1 MRPWFVIR
9 QLGLLLLLL
18 SAAMIPTAALSL
30 YDYTYICQAG
40 EDDALAAF
48 LTAALLGIFAGL
60 LLYWQGRRYA
70 RPLGRRE
77 ALLLVALAWVVGAAL
92 AAMPFRLWAAFHDF
106 VFDED
111 RAFTSFINC
120 YFEAM
125 SGLTTTG
132 ASVLTNIE
140 SLPRSLLFWRAF
152 THWIGGLGIVVLFV
166 AVLPILGVGGKRLFR
181 YEAPGPHKEGVRPRI
196 RAAAQV
202 LWFIYLGITLAEVL
216 ALHLAGLGWIDAIS
230 HAFATLATGGFS
242 TQNASITGFGSWK
255 IELIIVVFMFMAG
268 VNFGLYDQ
276 LLAGRWRSVVKNPE
290 LRAYVGIMAAA
301 AIAISLMLIGQEIQ
315 TVGKT
320 THTGFWATIR
330 HVLFTTVSIQ
340 TTTGFCTADFN
351 QWAFPAKAIL
361 VGLMFVGGCG
371 GSTGGGIKVIRFVIL
386 AKVLWME
393 LETVFRPNVVRTVRV
408 GTSTVD
414 APLRSATL
422 VYFCLIGIVVIVATM
437 AVVWLESPGKI
448 EARCGDPAITAF
460 TAVVATLN
468 NIGPGLDLV
477 GASSNYAW
485 LESPTKILL
494 CLCMV
499 LGRLEL
505 YAFLVLIMPGY
516 WREE

>member
-1 MRPWFVIR
+1 MRPWFVIQ

-18 SAAMIPTAALSL
+18 SAAMIPTAALSV
-30 YDYTYICQAG
+30 YDFTCAHQPG
-40 EDDALAAF
+40 EEDALAAF
-48 LTAALLGIFAGL
+48 LVAALVGL
-60 LLYWQGRRYA
+60 LTGVLLYWQGRRHA
-70 RPLGRRE
+70 TQLGRKE

-92 AAMPFRLWAAFHDF
+92 AALPFRLWAAFHVF
-106 VFDED
+106 VPGED
-111 RAFTSFINC
+111 TAFKSFVNC

-140 SLPRSLLFWRAF
+140 SIPRSLLFWRAF
-152 THWIGGLGIVVLFV
+152 THWLGGLGIVVLFV

-181 YEAPGPHKEGVRPRI
+181 FEAPGPKKEGVRPRI

-202 LWFIYLGITLAEVL
+202 LWLIYLGITVAEVI
-216 ALHLAGLGWIDAIS
+216 ALHLAGLGWIDALS

-242 TQNASITGFGSWK
+242 TQNTSIAGFGSWK
-255 IELIIVVFMFMAG
+255 VELVIIVFMFMAG
-268 VNFGLYDQ
+268 VNFSLYDR
-276 LLAGRWRSVVKNPE
+276 LLAGRWREVLKNPE
-290 LRAYVGIMAAA
+290 LRAYAAIMAAA
-301 AIAISLMLIGQEIQ
+301 AVTVSLLIVGQKILTVEQ
-315 TVGKT
+315 TI
-320 THTGFWATIR
+320 HEGFWATIR
-330 HVLFTTVSIQ
+330 HAVFTTVSIQ

-351 QWAFPAKAIL
+351 QWVFPAKAIL

-386 AKVLWME
+386 AKVLWVE

-408 GTSTVD
+408 GSSTVD
-414 APLRSATL
+414 TQLRSATL
-422 VYFCLIGIVVIVATM
+422 VYFCLIGIVVIVSTT
-437 AVVWLESPGKI
+437 AVLWLETPRKI
-448 EARCGDPAITAF
+448 EDLQGDPAATAF

-468 NIGPGLDLV
+468 NIGPGLDLI

-485 LESPTKILL
+485 LRSPTKVLL

-505 YAFLVLIMPGY
+505 YAFLVLIMPRY

>member
-30 YDYTYICQAG
+30 YDYTYIHQAG

-48 LTAALLGIFAGL
+48 LIAALVGILAGL
-60 LLYWQGRRYA
+60 LLYWHGRRHP

-92 AAMPFRLWAAFHDF
+92 AALPFRLWASFHDF
-106 VFDED
+106 VPDED
-111 RAFTSFINC
+111 RAFTSFVNC
-120 YFEAM
+120 YFETM

-132 ASVLTNIE
+132 ASVLNNFE

-181 YEAPGPHKEGVRPRI
+181 FEAPGPHKEGVRPRI

-202 LWFIYLGITLAEVL
+202 LWMIYLGITLAEVF

-242 TQNASITGFGSWK
+242 TQNASIAGLGSWK
-255 IELIIVVFMFMAG
+255 VELIIIVFMFMAG

-276 LLAGRWRSVVKNPE
+276 LLTGRWRAVVKNPE

-301 AIAISLMLIGQEIQ
+301 FIAISLLLLRQEIL
-315 TVGKT
+315 TVEET
-320 THTGFWATIR
+320 VQTGFWATIR
-330 HVLFTTVSIQ
+330 HALFTTVSIQ
-340 TTTGFCTADFN
+340 TTTGFCTADFD
-351 QWAFPAKAIL
+351 QWVFPAKAIL
-361 VGLMFVGGCG
+361 VMLMFVGGCG

-393 LETVFRPNVVRTVRV
+393 METVFRPNVVRTVCV

-414 APLRSATL
+414 ASLRSATL
-422 VYFCLIGIVVIVATM
+422 VYFCLIAIIVIVATT
-437 AVVWLESPGKI
+437 AVVWLETPEKI
-448 EARCGDPAITAF
+448 ETLQGDPATTAF

-477 GASSNYAW
+477 GASCNYAW
-485 LESPTKILL
+485 LKKPTKILL